1 MSSVPKQVSNTLQSL
16 VTLTEAGIIRLQR
29 PDRAL
34 RTAIS
39 IIRWGVTPAAGYEAS
54 AARYPDEVALIDE
67 LGQLTF
73 REIQQRTNSLAHALA
88 DDGVN
93 EGDNVAIMAR
103 NHRGFVE
110 AVVACSKLGAHALF
124 LNTSFS
130 GPQLADVAE
139 REKPKAIIYDE
150 EFAEVLADAGHRR
163 KRYISWARAGGGDQG
178 PDARAADRARRP
190 RQRRAAARSRA
201 RRSSSPPAPPARP
214 RAPRAASRSRWTRS
228 AALLSRIPL
237 KAREKTM
244 IAAPL
249 FHAWGFAHF
258 TLGMG
263 LSSTIVLKRKFDE
276 EATLSLTA
284 QHGCTA
290 LVVVPVMLQ
299 RILELD
305 DEILDRYDLSRR
317 QGRPGLRLGAAGL
330 VVERWMDHFGD
341 NLFNLYG
348 STEVAWAT
356 IATPKDLRDA
366 PGTAGKPPRGTV
378 VRIYDDEG
386 QPVEDG
392 ETGRIFV
399 GNDLQFEGYTGGGNK
414 DVIDGLMS
422 SGDVGHFDDEGRLFV
437 DGRDDDMIVSGGENV
452 FPQEVEEL
460 LEGHDSIK
468 EAAVFGV
475 DDEKFGQRLKAVV
488 VTKEEDVGRARSR
501 STSRRTSPATRS
513 RATSS
518 SSTSSRARR
527 PARCSSG
534 SSKRTS
540 RGLNDR
546 YNGGMAQRTDIFS
559 LGRLGLSSGEGRR
572 LDLHATLE
580 PYEFG
585 GEPYIASPAVVPVRL
600 DISRT
605 TGNGYALRL
614 RFSAALEGPACA
626 ASARRRRCSRSTPAR
641 CTSPA
646 AATSCSSD
654 YVDEHDDLD
663 LRAWVR
669 DAFALAQPGQITCT
683 PECLGLCPR
692 CGANLNEDPEPHAHE
707 ARAATQRWAQKL
719 VRASGT
725 SSPPG
730 PAARRRRR

>member
-34 RTAIS
+34 RTALT

-150 EFAEVLADAGHRR
+150 EFGEVLADAGHRR
-163 KRYISWARAGGGDQG
+163 KRYISWAEPEADTQDPTLEQLIERGD
-178 PDARAADRARRP
+178 PANVV
-190 RQRRAAARSRA
+190 
-201 RRSSSPPAPPARP
+201 PPEEPGKAIILTSGTTGTPKG
-214 RAPRAASRSRWTRS
+214 ASRSQPKS
-228 AALLSRIPL
+228 LDPVAALLSRIPL

-305 DEILDRYDLSRR
+305 DEILDRYDLSHVKAVPVS
-317 QGRPGLRLGAAGL
+317 GSALPGSLS
-330 VVERWMDHFGD
+330 ERWMDHFGD

-386 QPVEDG
+386 QPVDDG
-392 ETGRIFV
+392 DTGRIFV

-460 LEGHDSIK
+460 LEGHDNIK

-488 VTKEEDVGRARSR
+488 VTKKKMSADEIKKYVKSNLAGYKVPRDVEFVDELP
-501 STSRRTSPATRS
+501 RTST
-513 RATSS
+513 
-518 SSTSSRARR
+518 
-527 PARCSSG
+527 G
-534 SSKRTS
+534 KVLKRE
-540 RGLNDR
+540 LKED
-546 YNGGMAQRTDIFS
+546 A
-559 LGRLGLSSGEGRR
+559 
-572 LDLHATLE
+572 
-580 PYEFG
+580 
-585 GEPYIASPAVVPVRL
+585 
-600 DISRT
+600 
-605 TGNGYALRL
+605 
-614 RFSAALEGPACA
+614 
-626 ASARRRRCSRSTPAR
+626 
-641 CTSPA
+641 
-646 AATSCSSD
+646 
-654 YVDEHDDLD
+654 DDD
-663 LRAWVR
+663 
-669 DAFALAQPGQITCT
+669 
-683 PECLGLCPR
+683 
-692 CGANLNEDPEPHAHE
+692 
-707 ARAATQRWAQKL
+707 
-719 VRASGT
+719 
-725 SSPPG
+725 
-730 PAARRRRR
+730 